1 MRLPA
6 SVAGVVLVCGA
17 CSGTSE
23 GPPPSSAPPERRAV
37 SPYDEAQRL
46 LGEGQAEAALLALQS
61 APPGAE
67 SFYLQGA
74 AWAKKAETAPL
85 PTPPPQPSPVPRGY
99 VPAPAPEWKPE
110 ELQAVSLLE
119 QALALAPDHSRA
131 HLALAEV
138 LAPHALQRAEAA
150 KAAAAAP
157 KSRGKRGK
165 VAEPSVAVASA
176 EGPDASPERVLSEY
190 RAAVEADPVA
200 VAPLEALIAFGER
213 TGRAVE
219 AEWALQELLKRA
231 RERPEPHVRYGD
243 YLRGRGDI
251 EGAIGQYRQ
260 ALIWKADDET
270 TRAKI
275 GDIYIAQAEEHLA
288 RQEWAAADQR
298 LKDAQKWVK
307 DKASPTG
314 QRLEAAVGQ
323 LRQIRR

>member
-1 MRLPA
+1 
-6 SVAGVVLVCGA
+6 V
-17 CSGTSE
+17 
-23 GPPPSSAPPERRAV
+23 
-37 SPYDEAQRL
+37 
-46 LGEGQAEAALLALQS
+46 
-61 APPGAE
+61 
-67 SFYLQGA
+67 
-74 AWAKKAETAPL
+74 
-85 PTPPPQPSPVPRGY
+85 
-99 VPAPAPEWKPE
+99 
-110 ELQAVSLLE
+110 
-119 QALALAPDHSRA
+119 
-131 HLALAEV
+131 
-138 LAPHALQRAEAA
+138 EAA

-157 KSRGKRGK
+157 KARGKRGK
-165 VAEPSVAVASA
+165 APEPPPAEASP
-176 EGPDASPERVLSEY
+176 EGPDASPERVLREY

-243 YLRGRGDI
+243 YLRGRGDA

-275 GDIYIAQAEEHLA
+275 GDIYISQAEEHLA

-298 LKDAQKWVK
+298 LQDAQKWVK
-307 DKASPTG
+307 DKGSPTG
-314 QRLEAAVGQ
+314 QRLEAARNQ